1 MSPTSSSQPSPSV
14 PESRPPAAAAQDDRF
29 VGAARHP
36 AAVILLAVTT
46 LVAVAIDL
54 VSKDLAFKLVA
65 NGPVVV
71 DRQEVLALAAQSPR
85 LIQTLIPPHP
95 PVRVV
100 PGLLDFTLVLN
111 PGAVFGMGAGR
122 RIFFIAFTG
131 VAITFSLWMFHAW
144 TRSRDR
150 AAHFAIAL
158 LIAGGL
164 GNLYDRIVH
173 ACVRDFIHPL
183 PGLELPFGWSLLGS
197 REVWP
202 WVSNV
207 ADLFLLI
214 GIGMLAAF
222 LLRRD
227 RALRRAESAQIS
239 GA

>member
-1 MSPTSSSQPSPSV
+1 M
-14 PESRPPAAAAQDDRF
+14 
-29 VGAARHP
+29 
-36 AAVILLAVTT
+36 ILLATST
-46 LVAVAIDL
+46 LIALALDL
-54 VSKDLAFKLVA
+54 VSKYLAFQHVA
-65 NGPVVV
+65 GSPVIV

-85 LIQTLIPPHP
+85 LIQTVIPPHT

-122 RIFFIAFTG
+122 RVFFIAFTG
-131 VAITFSLWMFHAW
+131 VAIAFSLWMFHAW
-144 TRSRDR
+144 TRPRDR
-150 AAHFAIAL
+150 AAHIAIAL

-164 GNLYDRIVH
+164 GNLYDRIVY

-183 PGLELPFGWSLLGS
+183 PGLQLPFGWSLMGS

-222 LLRRD
+222 LLKRD
-227 RALRRAESAQIS
+227 RALRRAEA
-239 GA
+239 AA